1 MAICAKEFKKPFYV
15 LTESYKFSR
24 MYPLNQKDL
33 PNKCK
38 VSNMYF
44 KILNIICIWLQ
55 NYIGI
60 CLD

>member
-33 PNKCK
+33 PNNFK
-38 VSNMYF
+38 VSNIFHNLMWSYT
-44 KILNIICIWLQ
+44 
-55 NYIGI
+55 
-60 CLD
+60 D

>member
-33 PNKCK
+33 PNNFK
-38 VSNMYF
+38 VSNIF
-44 KILNIICIWLQ
+44 KTLCGRIDN
-55 NYIGI
+55 
-60 CLD
+60 

>member
-33 PNKCK
+33 PNNFK
-38 VSNMYF
+38 VSNKTLCGRITLF
-44 KILNIICIWLQ
+44 IILSLLHII
-55 NYIGI
+55 
-60 CLD
+60 

>member
-33 PNKCK
+33 PNNFK
-38 VSNMYF
+38 VSIF
-44 KILNIICIWLQ
+44 FITLCGC
-55 NYIGI
+55 IGI
-60 CLD
+60 KYNHNFG